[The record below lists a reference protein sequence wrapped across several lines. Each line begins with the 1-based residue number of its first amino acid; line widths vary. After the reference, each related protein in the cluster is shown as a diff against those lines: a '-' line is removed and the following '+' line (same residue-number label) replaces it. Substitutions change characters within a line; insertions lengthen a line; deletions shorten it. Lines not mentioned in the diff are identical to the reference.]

1 MMDCLFLKAYSIEKK
16 YEYESYI
23 SEYCKNSD
31 IDFVNG
37 ILCGLLRKKDE
48 DLLRL
53 INTGVDEEVIRI
65 SIQREL
71 KFDIL
76 KCKLKPDIMSKLQIL
91 TYRRMIG
98 ELQELQLEEWIN
110 KHYGVLLCKLPLQ
123 DEKHIRNFVYYYCE
137 YRRYKRERDK
147 EILLNLKQEEIER
160 VYGNKF
166 SKSSVYKRYGLI
178 PIDDNRKVLGVDS
191 PRIYDLEADTTVFLC
206 TVLSNS
212 FVKMLVEL
220 KNMGMIG
227 DLAFRGDDSKVYHG
241 KKDIGSL
248 QEALETGRIFEHN
261 AVKVLP
267 ELSKLYSQDYE
278 DNLWIYHNAE
288 KSEITFEEMK
298 KDFTIS
304 GEKVVTQVIHL
315 KYKSETTG
323 AVEKFVITHI
333 DHEYILYTDESYIT
347 RTTDRNMHG
356 QNKIKTF
363 KADHAEIPF
372 DYPCQVFENS
382 VIIEEE
388 PKEITVPFIY
398 YVLNNFFEH
407 KDLLREYFE
416 SILE

>member
-1 MMDCLFLKAYSIEKK
+1 MLFLKAYSIEKK

-23 SEYCKNSD
+23 PKYCKNSD
-31 IDFVNG
+31 IDFANG
-37 ILCGLLRKKDE
+37 ILCGFLRKKDE

-53 INTGVDEEVIRI
+53 INTDVDEEVIRI

-71 KFDIL
+71 KFYY
-76 KCKLKPDIMSKLQIL
+76 M
-91 TYRRMIG
+91 MIR

-123 DEKHIRNFVYYYCE
+123 EEKHIRNFVYYYCE
-137 YRRYKRERDK
+137 YRRYKRER
-147 EILLNLKQEEIER
+147 
-160 VYGNKF
+160 G
-166 SKSSVYKRYGLI
+166 
-178 PIDDNRKVLGVDS
+178 
-191 PRIYDLEADTTVFLC
+191 
-206 TVLSNS
+206 
-212 FVKMLVEL
+212 VEL
-220 KNMGMIG
+220 KNLGMIG
-227 DLAFRGDDSKVYHG
+227 DLAFRGDDSMVYHG

-248 QEALETGRIFEHN
+248 QEALETGRLFEHN

-267 ELSKLYSQDYE
+267 ELSKLYSQNYE
-278 DNLWIYHNAE
+278 DNLWINHNAE

-323 AVEKFVITHI
+323 AEEKFVITHI

-347 RTTDRNMHG
+347 RTANRNVHG

-363 KADHAEIPF
+363 KADHAEIPL
-372 DYPCQVFENS
+372 DYPCQAFENP

-416 SILE
+416 NILK

>member
-1 MMDCLFLKAYSIEKK
+1 MECFFSKAYLIEKK

-23 SEYCKNSD
+23 PEYCKNAD

-53 INTGVDEEVIRI
+53 INTDVDEEVIRI

-76 KCKLKPDIMSKLQIL
+76 KCKLKSDIISKLQMKI
-91 TYRRMIG
+91 YCMMIK

-110 KHYGVLLCKLPLQ
+110 KHYGVLLCKLPL
-123 DEKHIRNFVYYYCE
+123 
-137 YRRYKRERDK
+137 
-147 EILLNLKQEEIER
+147 QEEIER

-178 PIDDNRKVLGVDS
+178 PIDDNRKVLCVDP
-191 PRIYDLEADTTVFLC
+191 PRIYDLEEDITVFLC

-212 FVKMLVEL
+212 FVKMLVEMKKL
-220 KNMGMIG
+220 GMIG
-227 DLAFRGDDSKVYHG
+227 DLAFHGDDSKVYHG
-241 KKDIGSL
+241 KNDIGIL
-248 QEALETGRIFEHN
+248 QEALETGRIFEQN
-261 AVKVLP
+261 AVKALP
-267 ELSKLYSQDYE
+267 GLSKLYSQDYE
-278 DNLWIYHNAE
+278 DNLWVHHNAE

-315 KYKSETTG
+315 KYKSETTDT
-323 AVEKFVITHI
+323 VEKFVITHI

-347 RTTDRNMHG
+347 RATNGNTHG

-363 KADHAEIPF
+363 KADHARIPF
-372 DYPCQVFENS
+372 DYPCQVFKNS

-407 KDLLREYFE
+407 KDLLREYFD

>member
-1 MMDCLFLKAYSIEKK
+1 MECFFSKAYLIEKK

-23 SEYCKNSD
+23 PEYCKNSD
-31 IDFVNG
+31 VDYVNG

-53 INTGVDEEVIRI
+53 INTDVDEEVIRI

-76 KCKLKPDIMSKLQIL
+76 KCKLKSDIISKLQMKI
-91 TYRRMIG
+91 YCMMIK

-110 KHYGVLLCKLPLQ
+110 KHYGVLLCKLPL
-123 DEKHIRNFVYYYCE
+123 
-137 YRRYKRERDK
+137 
-147 EILLNLKQEEIER
+147 QEEIER

-178 PIDDNRKVLGVDS
+178 PIDDNRKVLCVDP
-191 PRIYDLEADTTVFLC
+191 PRIYDLEEDITVFLC

-212 FVKMLVEL
+212 FVKMLVEMKKL
-220 KNMGMIG
+220 GMIG
-227 DLAFRGDDSKVYHG
+227 DLAFHGDDSKVYHG
-241 KKDIGSL
+241 KNDIGIL
-248 QEALETGRIFEHN
+248 QEALETGRIFEQN
-261 AVKVLP
+261 AVKALP
-267 ELSKLYSQDYE
+267 GLSKLYSQDYE
-278 DNLWIYHNAE
+278 DNLWVHHNAE

-315 KYKSETTG
+315 KYKSKTTG

-333 DHEYILYTDESYIT
+333 DHEYILYTDESYISRIANGNT
-347 RTTDRNMHG
+347 HG
-356 QNKIKTF
+356 QIKIKTF
-363 KADHAEIPF
+363 KADHARIPF
-372 DYPCQVFENS
+372 DYPCQAFENS
-382 VIIEEE
+382 VKIGEE

-416 SILE
+416 NILK

>member
-1 MMDCLFLKAYSIEKK
+1 MECFFSKAYLIEKK

-23 SEYCKNSD
+23 PEYCKNSD
-31 IDFVNG
+31 VDYVNG

-53 INTGVDEEVIRI
+53 VNTDVDKKIIRI

-71 KFDIL
+71 EIDIL
-76 KCKLKPDIMSKLQIL
+76 KCKLKTDIMSKLQMN
-91 TYRRMIG
+91 TYCRMIG
-98 ELQELQLEEWIN
+98 EIQELQLEEWIN
-110 KHYGVLLCKLPLQ
+110 KHYGVLFCKLPLQ
-123 DEKHIRNFVYYYCE
+123 DEKQVRNFVYLYCE

-147 EILLNLKQEEIER
+147 ESILNLKQEEIER
-160 VYGNKF
+160 VYENKF
-166 SKSSVYKRYGLI
+166 TKSSVYKRYGLI
-178 PIDDNRKVLGVDS
+178 PVDDNRKVLCIDP
-191 PRIYDLEADTTVFLC
+191 PRIYDLEEDITVFLC

-212 FVKMLVEL
+212 FVKKLVEMKKL
-220 KNMGMIG
+220 GMIG
-227 DLAFRGDDSKVYHG
+227 DLAFHGDDSKVYHG
-241 KKDIGSL
+241 KNDIGIL
-248 QEALETGRIFEHN
+248 QEALETGRIFEQN
-261 AVKVLP
+261 AVKALP
-267 ELSKLYSQDYE
+267 GLSKLYSQDYE
-278 DNLWIYHNAE
+278 DNLWVHHNAE

-315 KYKSETTG
+315 KYKSETTDT
-323 AVEKFVITHI
+323 VEKFVITHI

-347 RTTDRNMHG
+347 RATNGNTHG

-363 KADHAEIPF
+363 KADHARIPF
-372 DYPCQVFENS
+372 DYPCQAFENS
-382 VIIEEE
+382 VKIGEE

-416 SILE
+416 NILK